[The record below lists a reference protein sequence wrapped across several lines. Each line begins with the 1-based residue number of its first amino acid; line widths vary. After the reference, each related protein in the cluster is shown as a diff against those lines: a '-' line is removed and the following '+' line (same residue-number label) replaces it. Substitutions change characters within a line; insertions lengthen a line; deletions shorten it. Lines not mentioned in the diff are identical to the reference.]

1 MIEYISDTTPIK
13 QNKFSPGM
21 HIPIKTYDFFLE
33 NIPDIAVLFAWNH
46 KNEIINKEKNFVN
59 KGGKFISHV
68 NLNNY

>member
-1 MIEYISDTTPIK
+1 
-13 QNKFSPGM
+13 M